1 MADKATV
8 QFEDGIFA
16 GLLADLRHALG
27 KLRFKR
33 FLPDGR
39 VEAVAEYSSLKELA
53 VDWQAISALEDM
65 CREDELARTE
75 EAPFPRLPG
84 RPGGV

>member
-16 GLLADLRHALG
+16 EWLADLRRALG

-33 FLPDGR
+33 ILDDGR
-39 VEAVAEYSSLKELA
+39 VEAVAEYGSLKELA
-53 VDWQAISALEDM
+53 VDWQAISALESM
-65 CREDELARTE
+65 CREDEQATN
-75 EAPFPRLPG
+75 EAVFPRLPA